1 MSRTDQSHYSH
12 LRPIMCVCAC
22 VRVCVRESFMYHIS
36 FYVYVQQGAIMA
48 EIFLLRIDPAASKA
62 CCAPYNMK
70 KLYID
75 VADPLF
81 LLLQK

>member
-1 MSRTDQSHYSH
+1 MH
-12 LRPIMCVCAC
+12 
-22 VRVCVRESFMYHIS
+22 HIS
-36 FYVYVQQGAIMA
+36 FNVYVQQGAIVA

>member
-1 MSRTDQSHYSH
+1 
-12 LRPIMCVCAC
+12 MCVS
-22 VRVCVRESFMYHIS
+22 VRESFMYHIS

-48 EIFLLRIDPAASKA
+48 EIFLLRIDPAAEMTASKA

-81 LLLQK
+81 LLTKKKNKAQQ